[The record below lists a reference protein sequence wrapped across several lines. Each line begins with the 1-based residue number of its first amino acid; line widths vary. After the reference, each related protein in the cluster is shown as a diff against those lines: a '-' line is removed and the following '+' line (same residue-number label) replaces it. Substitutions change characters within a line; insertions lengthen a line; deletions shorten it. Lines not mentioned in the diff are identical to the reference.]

1 MALAGAAPAAEEPA
15 PAIANPGFEE
25 GQAGQPPPHWFT
37 GVAGAT
43 APPGTPQPAYRT
55 VIDRDDPQSGTA
67 SARLE
72 RIPGAEGQS
81 AFGSF
86 SQTIDA
92 TPFRGRR
99 IRLTAS
105 ARADAAITGALGLW
119 LRVDRPGG
127 ILGFFDN
134 MQDRPITGTDWAD
147 YSIEGLVAPDA
158 ERVVFGSLLVGT
170 GRGWA
175 DDFRLEIVETA
186 AGQAVPAA
194 ELTQYLDRALAFLR
208 LHHINSASADWARID
223 ESARAAVVGATQFD
237 QVHGAIRGAIDA
249 LGERHT
255 FLRPPAP
262 VPAQAT
268 AAPAADPPRMTMP
281 EHKRVGDRI
290 GLVRIPAFLGNPAEA
305 RHYTATLRQS
315 LGELDQAGVCGWIVD
330 LRTNSGGNM
339 WPMLAGLDPLLG
351 PAPFGQFR
359 TPAGATSY
367 WTRTDTGMMPAQ
379 AATVLPPA
387 FALEAAEAPVA
398 VLFGPGTASSGEM
411 VAIAFAGRARTRSF
425 GMDSAGFATANV
437 AFPLSDGATLVIT
450 TAFVSD
456 RTGKQ
461 YAGAL
466 VADERVPTEEAEAAA
481 VRWLETQGS
490 C

>member
-1 MALAGAAPAAEEPA
+1 MTG
-15 PAIANPGFEE
+15 IARATPD
-25 GQAGQPPPHWFT
+25 PP
-37 GVAGAT
+37 
-43 APPGTPQPAYRT
+43 QSAYRT
-55 VIDRDDPQSGTA
+55 VVDHDRPHGGTA

-72 RIPGAEGQS
+72 RIAGAEGQS

-86 SQTIDA
+86 SQTVDA
-92 TPFRGRR
+92 APFRGRR
-99 IRLTAS
+99 IRLTA
-105 ARADAAITGALGLW
+105 AVRADPAITGSLGLW

-127 ILGFFDN
+127 IPGFFDN
-134 MQDRPITGTDWAD
+134 MQNRPITGTDWAD

-158 ERVVFGSLLVGT
+158 ERVVFGSLLVGA
-170 GRGWA
+170 GRGWV

-194 ELTQYLDRALAFLR
+194 ELTQYLDQALALLR
-208 LHHINSASADWARID
+208 LSHINSASADWARID

-237 QVHGAIRGAIDA
+237 QVHGAIQGAIAA

-262 VPAQAT
+262 LPAQAT
-268 AAPAADPPRMTMP
+268 AAPAAGPPRPAMP
-281 EHKRVGDRI
+281 EHKRAGDRI
-290 GLVRIPAFLGNPAEA
+290 GLVRVPAFLGSPEEA
-305 RHYTATLRQS
+305 QRYTATLRQG
-315 LGELDQAGVCGWIVD
+315 LGELDEAGVCGWIVD
-330 LRTNSGGNM
+330 LRANSGGNM

-367 WTRTDTGMMPAQ
+367 WTRTESGIMPAQ
-379 AATVLPPA
+379 AATTLPPA

-411 VAIAFAGRARTRSF
+411 VAIAFAGRARARSF

-437 AFPLSDGATLVIT
+437 AFPLSDGAVLGIT
-450 TAFVSD
+450 TAFASD

-481 VRWLETQGS
+481 VRWLVAQGS